1 MKLKRIK
8 YTKMKYTKTNKEV
21 FDKVDRGYTELNI
34 DEKDIKNV
42 FYILL

>member
-1 MKLKRIK
+1 
-8 YTKMKYTKTNKEV
+8 MKYTKTNKEV
-21 FDKVDRGYTELNI
+21 FDKVDKEYITVNI